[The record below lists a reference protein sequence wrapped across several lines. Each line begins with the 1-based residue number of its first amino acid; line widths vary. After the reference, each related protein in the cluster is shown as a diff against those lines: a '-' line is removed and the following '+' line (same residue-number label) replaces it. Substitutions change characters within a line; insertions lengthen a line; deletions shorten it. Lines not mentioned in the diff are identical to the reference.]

1 MKLIAFNITNNKFL
15 LNNTKYP
22 ILYYKTDDTN
32 IEEEL
37 KNQSAFKSFL
47 NEHVFS
53 ITHYSFAELNY
64 FVYENLEDNVN
75 GNEKY
80 TEHSLKIQNL
90 FKLSE
95 ISNEFYKE
103 YILTILVDLYK
114 QVFKSEPDA
123 IVNSLPDEIIKDI
136 YEQLTKKFVNQIENK
151 TIENYI
157 RSQLQEKYMMIYD
170 NVEFIIDSYNKIIS

>member
-15 LNNTKYP
+15 LNNSKYP
-22 ILYYKTDDTN
+22 ILYYKSDDVN

-37 KNQSAFKSFL
+37 RNQSAFKSFL
-47 NEHVFS
+47 SEHVFS

-64 FVYENLEDNVN
+64 FVYENVDDNIE

-80 TEHSLKIQNL
+80 SEHSLKIQNL
-90 FKLSE
+90 FKLSDIE
-95 ISNEFYKE
+95 NDFYKE
-103 YILTILVDLYK
+103 YIMTILVDLYK
-114 QVFKSEPDA
+114 QAFNSEPDT
-123 IVNSLPDEIIKDI
+123 IVNSLPEEIIRDI
-136 YEQLTKKFVNQIENK
+136 NTALEKKFINQIENK

-157 RSQLQEKYMMIYD
+157 RSQLQEKYMMTYD